1 MCSGS
6 VGVSGRRL
14 CSPQVVL
21 TLIVVETSPLRSLRP
36 LKPPS
41 LAGILRYQSHLRK
54 WWSQGGRPSIPDNNP
69 ASDTKAVPINLETVG
84 GNYLIL
90 DLRNGFFAFYAH
102 LKPGSLRVNTGD
114 KVHRGQVIASL
125 GNSGNSD
132 APHLHYHVSDDNSP
146 LGAGGVPYV
155 LDSFVQQGI
164 LSSKSQ
170 LVSGGWQGDPR
181 SAMKVQREMP
191 VENAVITLP

>member
-1 MCSGS
+1 
-6 VGVSGRRL
+6 VLAVADA
-14 CSPQVVL
+14 VVADA
-21 TLIVVETSPLRSLRP
+21 
-36 LKPPS
+36 KD
-41 LAGILRYQSHLRK
+41 G
-54 WWSQGGRPSIPDNNP
+54 IPDNNP

-132 APHLHYHVSDDNSP
+132 APHLHFHVSDDNSP
-146 LGAGGVPYV
+146 LGAEGVPYV

-170 LVSGGWQGDPR
+170 LVSGGWRGDPR